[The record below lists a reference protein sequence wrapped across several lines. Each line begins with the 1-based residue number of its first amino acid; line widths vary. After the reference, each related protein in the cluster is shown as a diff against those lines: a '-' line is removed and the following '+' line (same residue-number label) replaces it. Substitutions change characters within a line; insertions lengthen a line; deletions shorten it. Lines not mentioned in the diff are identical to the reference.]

1 MRYENQQ
8 TAARIQI
15 EQRNRKVDLALG
27 LSRGDP
33 DLRTE
38 YSSPHEQGRFAMI
51 GRLESGVS
59 KIQTATVGLEKIKG
73 MLSEMR
79 RFLQEE
85 GYRSFRAQIPV
96 SVINNFLTDRLAHI
110 KMTSETTSFKG
121 RALLNGKTGVKGQ
134 VSGEGLRFIR
144 GSARVQTSGEN
155 GYPIA
160 IYQAPSPSI
169 LSGSARLSTEEI
181 RRESVIAL
189 ADDNHEVRYRVRS
202 DENPDSLVN
211 NLQRYLMDN
220 SFDISVYCT
229 QDHHLY
235 FRHNQLGAGNRFRG
249 LSTHSRLISDIPD
262 RYKEAQPGADVK
274 GMLGSEEATGEG
286 GFLTGNKGNKYTD
299 GLVIYYDGMIET
311 QGQIVGNVHVEQNGI
326 QVPVDLSGSKVEI
339 LAIPSIQPEMLA
351 VGVSNRSGF
360 TSLQS
365 IRANTVLECRDALKL
380 IEWSLTYLDYLA
392 EELKYNERNF
402 VDRAV
407 DLLRSTMQS
416 QVAGE
421 EILYLSRDK
430 AKSMVDELKSMLTP
444 AMTMKVT
451 SWH

>member
-1 MRYENQQ
+1 MRYEDQQ
-8 TAARIQI
+8 TAARTQV

-33 DLRTE
+33 VLPKE
-38 YSSPHEQGRFAMI
+38 YKSPHEQGRFAMI

-59 KIQTATVGLEKIKG
+59 KIQTATVGVEKIKG
-73 MLSEMR
+73 LLSEMK

-110 KMTSETTSFKG
+110 KMTSETTSFRG
-121 RALLNGKTGVKGQ
+121 HALLNGKTGVKGS
-134 VSGEGLRFIR
+134 VSGKNLRFIR
-144 GSARVQTSGEN
+144 GSARVQTSEQN

-160 IYQAPSPSI
+160 IYQAPRPSI
-169 LSGSARLSTEEI
+169 LTGSIRLSADEI

-189 ADDNHEVRYRVRS
+189 ADDSHEVRYQVRA
-202 DENPDSLVN
+202 DENPDSLVT
-211 NLQRYLMDN
+211 NLQRYLVDN

-229 QDHHLY
+229 QDNHLF
-235 FRHNQLGAGNRFRG
+235 FRHNQLGSANSFRG
-249 LSTHSRLISDIPD
+249 MSTHSRLISEVPG
-262 RYKEAQPGADVK
+262 RYKDAQPGVDVA
-274 GMLGSEEATGEG
+274 GTIGSEQASGEG
-286 GFLTGNKGNKYTD
+286 GFLTGAKGNLHTD
-299 GLVIYYDGMIET
+299 GLVVYYDGMIET
-311 QGQIVGNVHVEQNGI
+311 SGQIVGSVQVEQNGI
-326 QVPVDLSGSKVEI
+326 RVPVDISGSKLEI

-351 VGVSNRSGF
+351 VGDSNRSGF

-365 IRANTVLECRDALKL
+365 IQANTVLECRDALKL
-380 IEWSLTYLDYLA
+380 IEWSLSYLSYLQ
-392 EELKYNERNF
+392 EELKYNESNF

-421 EILYLSRDK
+421 EILYLSREK
-430 AKSMVDELKSMLTP
+430 ARSMVDELKGMLTP